1 MKADILNAL
10 SQALTKI
17 NVGQGHGSSFLEC
30 SVAFRQLDNLP
41 DFKVA
46 VEGEPRFS
54 VFDGKMHHLAQT
66 GTIISR
72 KDIGVWLIWRALNT
86 NAETAVDDLWRYL
99 SRRSV
104 SAFQIMEIEGLYV
117 ECSDETYELQGG
129 IKIVSAYNAPVRHIR
144 EEGLKP
150 VSNGMSGFL
159 VRPVTLTR
167 TIGDTEDHLKAEFT
181 DFSDLEDIR
190 LLLSLVVRQGYQAIS
205 TFVVAADSVPWLGG
219 VSRHLHSRRSPVS
232 MGPPIIGISVRQA
245 DELMT
250 KFRRLTGSQREKLR
264 VPLEKLNEHWAE
276 GGLVQSAIDLR
287 TCVEALYLD
296 GNKEGEFKFRLSLR
310 AANYEGGD
318 LQTRQ
323 ESLKAIKQAYDQGS
337 KAVHTGK
344 VSRSKESMDAM
355 KKTAE
360 LARSA
365 IIRRLDDPDIDWPSF
380 ELSPRE

>member
-54 VFDGKMHHLAQT
+54 VFDGKMHHLAQA

-72 KDIGVWLIWRALNT
+72 KNIGVWLIWRALNT

-104 SAFQIMEIEGLYV
+104 SAFQIMEIDGLYV
-117 ECSDETYELQGG
+117 ESSDEIYELQGG

-150 VSNGMSGFL
+150 ASNSMSGLL

-167 TIGDTEDHLKAEFT
+167 TIGDTESHFKAEFT

-190 LLLSLVVRQGYQAIS
+190 LLLSLVTRKGYQAIS

-219 VSRHLHSRRSPVS
+219 ASRNLHSRRSPVS
-232 MGPPIIGISVRQA
+232 MGPPIIGIFVQQA
-245 DELMT
+245 DGLMD
-250 KFRRLTGSQREKLR
+250 KFRRLTRSQRERLR
-264 VPLEKLNEHWAE
+264 VPLEKLNEYWAE
-276 GGLVQSAIDLR
+276 GDYVQSAIDLR
-287 TCVEALYLD
+287 TCIEALYLD
-296 GNKEGEFKFRLSLR
+296 GNTSGELTFRLSLR
-310 AANYEGGD
+310 AANFEGGD

-323 ESLKAIKQAYDQGS
+323 QSMHAIKKAYKQGS
-337 KAVHTGK
+337 TAVHTGK
-344 VSRSKESMDAM
+344 VNRPKENMDVM
-355 KKTAE
+355 NKTAE
-360 LARSA
+360 LARNA
-365 IIRRLDDPDIDWPSF
+365 IIRRLDDPDTDWPSF